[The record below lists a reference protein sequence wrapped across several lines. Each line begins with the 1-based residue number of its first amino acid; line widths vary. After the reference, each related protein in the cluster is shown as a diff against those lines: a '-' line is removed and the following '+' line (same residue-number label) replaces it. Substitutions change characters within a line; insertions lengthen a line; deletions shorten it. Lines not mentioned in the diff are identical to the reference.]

1 MRNRIKY
8 FLKRM
13 ILTMGFILAVI
24 FGCFAQVDLGAKLN
38 TEDIQN
44 YINAKY
50 AKIEIRRQEINLE
63 KQLRYNPDN
72 PLSNDEMKSLTERKR
87 ALSTQQSNIIVPLFP
102 YDICYPP
109 AFNNKIKC
117 EEYLSTLQVMYDAV
131 IEKRMVQQE
140 QMGLAWNNKD
150 SDAALNIEREMI
162 ISGIEET
169 LLGNMKSVHYCD
181 CDKIE
186 YNPNAKPET
195 NSNLEAEF
203 LAEIAKINADIAV
216 INRLAREKQIVESFG
231 SAQILCDKLRRYQG
245 QQYFSTSLKKIRK
258 ENPGFSFSITPL
270 TEQVTREYWIRMR
283 NRANHA
289 YRNAM
294 DAYRGC
300 VWNEGLQQAAVVEI
314 PYAFI
319 KLTSDLVT
327 NLQSL
332 YSKELFGTLQKI
344 YKGYQDPSKSLRPVM
359 LISED
364 ILAGGNNAYD
374 WKTYIGII
382 GGVISGYDDF
392 IKAKNMVTQ
401 YGVQGELIQ
410 ANRETANQLI
420 TSGRNL
426 LQQFDRYRA
435 FIDSHSSSID
445 CLNDRIMRIDLD
457 NKSIKG
463 DKITI
468 WGTGLYDWDVD
479 EYVNMIK
486 EAGEDLKN
494 EYIYCEDF
502 IKALQIAINQ
512 GNTNFMLLEEKVRNS
527 GADQTQISAQLSHN
541 RDNADWFEGETT
553 RLLEL
558 YTQYCEN
565 ENNTYPDDVII
576 VSNQVIPGVEDQDG
590 DPNDPPVWEYEDEEV
605 YEPINEPEYDEPEQN
620 NNNTTGGTSA
630 TGIIS
635 KGEGWSAQKIHNNS
649 TSIQNDINSA
659 VNSGK
664 TPAGIYVSNDEV
676 VIYYIDENPLGMTSW
691 NLEWYDG
698 AESLQSGISN
708 NLEQGYFPMG
718 ISFTDSGQLYV
729 LYIMSQLSAT
739 AWQLVESEMELNSV
753 AHDLQP
759 FINEHY
765 VPVGI
770 TIYSGMYYTLM
781 AQLPDAEMTNWTI
794 EGYENNNYIIKQNVN
809 TKANSGLIPFGYLQE
824 EGVVNILY
832 VGF

>member
-1 MRNRIKY
+1 MKKIPLLIVFVFVFQIAYTQIVEISPEKEALFQQYFGAVAEGKAFYANSIKPCQDKKKREYHNSPEWKVLDSKLKELFVIRDEISNRAGKLWVEYYNTPSCKTPYKFPKFNNRSDIDKY
-8 FLKRM
+8 LKALNDDYSKYPSSEENGNERKMM
-13 ILTMGFILAVI
+13 IGKCIYEIT
-24 FGCFAQVDLGAKLN
+24 QELN
-38 TEDIQN
+38 TN
-44 YINAKY
+44 GNKYIGQGTAN
-50 AKIEIRRQEINLE
+50 
-63 KQLRYNPDN
+63 
-72 PLSNDEMKSLTERKR
+72 TE
-87 ALSTQQSNIIVPLFP
+87 N
-102 YDICYPP
+102 
-109 AFNNKIKC
+109 
-117 EEYLSTLQVMYDAV
+117 
-131 IEKRMVQQE
+131 
-140 QMGLAWNNKD
+140 
-150 SDAALNIEREMI
+150 
-162 ISGIEET
+162 
-169 LLGNMKSVHYCD
+169 
-181 CDKIE
+181 
-186 YNPNAKPET
+186 

-203 LAEIAKINADIAV
+203 LAEIAKINFDIAV
-216 INRLAREKQIVESFG
+216 INRLAREKQIIESFG

-270 TEQVTREYWIRMR
+270 AEQVTREYWIRMR
-283 NRANHA
+283 NRGNHA

-300 VWNEGLQQAAVVEI
+300 VWNEGIQQAAVVEI

-319 KLTSDLVT
+319 KLSSDLVT
-327 NLQSL
+327 NLKSL

-344 YKGYQDPSKSLRPVM
+344 YKGYHDPSKSLRPVM

-392 IKAKNMVTQ
+392 IKAKNMVIQ
-401 YGVQGELIQ
+401 YGVQGELIE
-410 ANRETANQLI
+410 ANRETADQLI

-494 EYIYCEDF
+494 EYVYCEDF

-512 GNTNFMLLEEKVRNS
+512 GNTNFILLEEKVRNS
-527 GADQTQISAQLSHN
+527 GANQTQISAQLSHN

-565 ENNTYPDDVII
+565 ENNTYPDDVVI
-576 VSNQVIPGVEDQDG
+576 VSNQVIPGVEDQDA

-620 NNNTTGGTSA
+620 NNNNTTGGTSA

-635 KGEGWSAQKIHNNS
+635 KGEGWSAQKIQNTT
-649 TSIQNDINSA
+649 TSIKNDINSA

-664 TPAGIYVSNDEV
+664 TPAGIYVSNSEV

-698 AESLQSGISN
+698 AELLQSGISN

-718 ISFTDSGQLYV
+718 ISFTDSGKLYV

-794 EGYENNNYIIKQNVN
+794 EGYENNNYTIKQNVN
-809 TKANSGLIPFGYLQE
+809 AKANSGLIPFGYLQE